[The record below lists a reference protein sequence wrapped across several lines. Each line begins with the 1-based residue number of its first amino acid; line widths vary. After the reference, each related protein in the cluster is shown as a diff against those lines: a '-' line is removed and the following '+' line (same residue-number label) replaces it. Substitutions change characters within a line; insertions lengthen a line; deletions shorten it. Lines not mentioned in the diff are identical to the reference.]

1 MNYKLINNHPIQLIN
16 EDYVG
21 YGVSDDKLKEM
32 NYLDLRE
39 ELIIAYKHIK
49 IAEEDL
55 EEVPKEKS
63 FVIKE
68 RLKNANYY
76 KNKIEDR
83 LAALTKTEKIDGDIP
98 SLKKDL
104 KNQLDKNTL
113 SKETYDRCIENL
125 NHREENL
132 KEMEK
137 KKDE

>member
-1 MNYKLINNHPIQLIN
+1 MNYKLINKYPIQLIN

-76 KNKIEDR
+76 KDKIENR
-83 LAALTKTEKIDGDIP
+83 LATLTKTEKIDGDIP

-132 KEMEK
+132 KEMENK
-137 KKDE
+137 QNE

>member
-1 MNYKLINNHPIQLIN
+1 MKHKLINKYPIQLLC

-21 YGVSDDKLKEM
+21 YGVSDDKIKEM

-76 KNKIEDR
+76 KDKIENR
-83 LAALTKTEKIDGDIP
+83 LAVLIKTEKIDGDIP

-137 KKDE
+137 KNE

>member
-1 MNYKLINNHPIQLIN
+1 MNTRLINKYPIQLIN

-137 KKDE
+137 KNE

>member
-1 MNYKLINNHPIQLIN
+1 MNHKLINKYPIQLIN

-137 KKDE
+137 KNE

>member
-1 MNYKLINNHPIQLIN
+1 MNYKLINKYPIQLIN

-83 LAALTKTEKIDGDIP
+83 LAALTKTEKIDGDLP

-132 KEMEK
+132 KEMENK
-137 KKDE
+137 KNE